1 MLYFL
6 NTWVYGLDFLPA
18 SCAFWKVY
26 KLGRKGALGIISKW
40 ETSQPKR
47 DEEEDKCFMLKRQE
61 SPGLAMQRLHI
72 FVLRTREVIFTEMG
86 DFIWIFSSFLFVLP
100 YNNRNYL
107 FG

>member
-1 MLYFL
+1 M
-6 NTWVYGLDFLPA
+6 
-18 SCAFWKVY
+18 
-26 KLGRKGALGIISKW
+26 GRKGALGIISKW

-86 DFIWIFSSFLFVLP
+86 DFI
-100 YNNRNYL
+100 
-107 FG
+107 